1 MKKLFLLFC
10 LIGSVGFINA
20 QSANDTKTYVLKTF
34 NNACIT
40 VMAGGVT
47 DPNCT
52 EENFP
57 LVKSDDNN
65 IRYKVT
71 PDGNKTA
78 WGIYEVQSDGSLKFI
93 NHFFLNT
100 QQASS
105 TYSYVDVETGK
116 IFLYTSEGYT
126 IYNPKDNSITVNST
140 DGYVQSSN
148 GVIFRDVN
156 ISDLI
161 REESDGAIHIGEN
174 SLVTVETDGV
184 QLLYAT
190 DANDE
195 QIDINIK
202 AGTDLLVDGKS
213 VTQALTDIATN
224 KTNIATNTT
233 NIATNA
239 TGIATNK
246 TNIATNTTNIA
257 TNTAGIATNKTNIAT
272 NTTNIATNTAGI
284 ATNKT
289 NIATNTTNIA
299 TNTAGI
305 ATNKTNIATNTTN
318 IATNT
323 AGIATNK
330 TNIATN
336 TTNIAT
342 NTAGIANNVVRLDNL
357 AALAASNT
365 SRVEGLETLTGL
377 MQNEYRS
384 GIASSIALSQIQYAA
399 SGFSIGVGHGEFKNK
414 DEMAVGIG
422 YGGQFNEDVGFQ
434 FQFGTSGD
442 STGFGFTVNF

>member
-1 MKKLFLLFC
+1 MILQFPSGGWAPGNSFADAKTGKLYLWDSGGQVCTGEPGDANRSCRDATSDEEKGFVVYDPATNTIETGGQKWLYKDGYQKTFQSVLKIDDLIKNDTNATGNDISVIGSNELVDDESTV
-10 LIGSVGFINA
+10 LIG
-20 QSANDTKTYVLKTF
+20 
-34 NNACIT
+34 
-40 VMAGGVT
+40 
-47 DPNCT
+47 
-52 EENFP
+52 
-57 LVKSDDNN
+57 
-65 IRYKVT
+65 
-71 PDGNKTA
+71 
-78 WGIYEVQSDGSLKFI
+78 
-93 NHFFLNT
+93 
-100 QQASS
+100 
-105 TYSYVDVETGK
+105 
-116 IFLYTSEGYT
+116 
-126 IYNPKDNSITVNST
+126 NST
-140 DGYVQSSN
+140 DADGDAITVIGSN
-148 GVIFRDVN
+148 ELVGEN
-156 ISDLI
+156 GNTLIS
-161 REESDGAIHIGEN
+161 EEENGEIHIGEN
-174 SLVTVETDGV
+174 SLVTVEKDGV

-257 TNTAGIATNKTNIAT
+257 TNATGIATNKTNIAT
-272 NTTNIATNTAGI
+272 NTTNIATNATGI

-299 TNTAGI
+299 TN
-305 ATNKTNIATNTTN
+305 AT
-318 IATNT
+318 
-323 AGIATNK
+323 
-330 TNIATN
+330 
-336 TTNIAT
+336 
-342 NTAGIANNVVRLDNL
+342 GIANNVVRLDNL

>member
-1 MKKLFLLFC
+1 MVPNGVPHQMKRKDLLSMILQPILLRRRKKRLQDGYQKTFQSVLKIDDLIKNDTNTTGNDISVIGSNELVDDESTV
-10 LIGSVGFINA
+10 LIG
-20 QSANDTKTYVLKTF
+20 
-34 NNACIT
+34 
-40 VMAGGVT
+40 
-47 DPNCT
+47 
-52 EENFP
+52 
-57 LVKSDDNN
+57 
-65 IRYKVT
+65 
-71 PDGNKTA
+71 
-78 WGIYEVQSDGSLKFI
+78 
-93 NHFFLNT
+93 
-100 QQASS
+100 
-105 TYSYVDVETGK
+105 
-116 IFLYTSEGYT
+116 
-126 IYNPKDNSITVNST
+126 NST
-140 DGYVQSSN
+140 DTDGDAITVIGSN
-148 GVIFRDVN
+148 ELVGEN
-156 ISDLI
+156 GNTLIS
-161 REESDGAIHIGEN
+161 EEENGEIHIGEN
-174 SLVTVETDGV
+174 SLVTVEKDGV

-257 TNTAGIATNKTNIAT
+257 TNATGIATNKTNIATNTTNIATNAAGIATNKTNIAT
-272 NTTNIATNTAGI
+272 NTTNIATN
-284 ATNKT
+284 AT
-289 NIATNTTNIA
+289 
-299 TNTAGI
+299 
-305 ATNKTNIATNTTN
+305 
-318 IATNT
+318 
-323 AGIATNK
+323 
-330 TNIATN
+330 
-336 TTNIAT
+336 
-342 NTAGIANNVVRLDNL
+342 GIANNVVRLDNL

>member
-1 MKKLFLLFC
+1 MKKLFITICVLCFVDSAHAQQDAVTYGVKYNPTSQKNEIYRANDDGTETFLIDFGFPSGGWVPGNSFADAKTGKLYLWDAGGGPNGVPSDEEKGFVVYDPATNTIEKGVKKGYKDGYQKTFQSVLKIDDLIKNDTNTTGNDISVIGSNELVDDESTV
-10 LIGSVGFINA
+10 LIG
-20 QSANDTKTYVLKTF
+20 
-34 NNACIT
+34 
-40 VMAGGVT
+40 
-47 DPNCT
+47 
-52 EENFP
+52 
-57 LVKSDDNN
+57 
-65 IRYKVT
+65 
-71 PDGNKTA
+71 
-78 WGIYEVQSDGSLKFI
+78 
-93 NHFFLNT
+93 
-100 QQASS
+100 
-105 TYSYVDVETGK
+105 
-116 IFLYTSEGYT
+116 
-126 IYNPKDNSITVNST
+126 NST
-140 DGYVQSSN
+140 DTDGDAITVIGSN
-148 GVIFRDVN
+148 ELVGEN
-156 ISDLI
+156 GNTLIS
-161 REESDGAIHIGEN
+161 EEENGEIHIGEN
-174 SLVTVETDGV
+174 SLVTVEKDGV

-190 DANDE
+190 DANGD

-202 AGTDLLVDGKS
+202 KGTDLLVDGKS
-213 VTQALTDIATN
+213 VTQAIADVATN

-233 NIATNA
+233 NIATNT

-272 NTTNIATNTAGI
+272 NTTNIATNATGI

-289 NIATNTTNIA
+289 NIATNTT
-299 TNTAGI
+299 
-305 ATNKTNIATNTTN
+305 
-318 IATNT
+318 
-323 AGIATNK
+323 
-330 TNIATN
+330 
-336 TTNIAT
+336 
-342 NTAGIANNVVRLDNL
+342 GIANNVVRLDNL
-357 AALAASNT
+357 AALAASNA

>member
-10 LIGSVGFINA
+10 FCIGTVYGAGETLMVKSLGDTDGNGVNEFSMNKVSSDGVVTLLLEFESQYGTCAGCSFVNEYEGKFYLGGSNGFAIYDVATNTVSYQAAPAGSLLTRQMLWNGDEVVSKSNDDITIGS
-20 QSANDTKTYVLKTF
+20 SDLK
-34 NNACIT
+34 A
-40 VMAGGVT
+40 
-47 DPNCT
+47 
-52 EENFP
+52 
-57 LVKSDDNN
+57 
-65 IRYKVT
+65 
-71 PDGNKTA
+71 
-78 WGIYEVQSDGSLKFI
+78 SDGTTLVS
-93 NHFFLNT
+93 
-100 QQASS
+100 
-105 TYSYVDVETGK
+105 
-116 IFLYTSEGYT
+116 
-126 IYNPKDNSITVNST
+126 NST
-140 DGYVQSSN
+140 DTDGDAITVIGSN
-148 GVIFRDVN
+148 ELVGEN
-156 ISDLI
+156 GNTLIS
-161 REESDGAIHIGEN
+161 EEENGEIHIGEN
-174 SLVTVETDGV
+174 SLVTVEKDGV

-272 NTTNIATNTAGI
+272 NTTNIATNT
-284 ATNKT
+284 T
-289 NIATNTTNIA
+289 
-299 TNTAGI
+299 
-305 ATNKTNIATNTTN
+305 
-318 IATNT
+318 
-323 AGIATNK
+323 
-330 TNIATN
+330 
-336 TTNIAT
+336 
-342 NTAGIANNVVRLDNL
+342 GIANNVVRLDNL

-365 SRVEGLETLTGL
+365 SRIEGLETLTGL

>member
-1 MKKLFLLFC
+1 MKVLMLMSLILIPLSIFADGTRTYGVKYNGETRQNEIWLLGDDGTETLLEAFAFPSGGWQTGSSYVDEKTGFLWL
-10 LIGSVGFINA
+10 L
-20 QSANDTKTYVLKTF
+20 
-34 NNACIT
+34 
-40 VMAGGVT
+40 
-47 DPNCT
+47 
-52 EENFP
+52 
-57 LVKSDDNN
+57 
-65 IRYKVT
+65 
-71 PDGNKTA
+71 
-78 WGIYEVQSDGSLKFI
+78 DGSGTWVTYDPSTDTLNLSAYVPASGYQKT
-93 NHFFLNT
+93 FLNT
-100 QQASS
+100 FAIDEIIKND
-105 TYSYVDVETGK
+105 TDETGDD
-116 IFLYTSEGYT
+116 ISVIG
-126 IYNPKDNSITVNST
+126 
-140 DGYVQSSN
+140 SN
-148 GVIFRDVN
+148 ELVGEN
-156 ISDLI
+156 GNTLI
-161 REESDGAIHIGEN
+161 AEEENGEIHIGEN
-174 SLVTVETDGV
+174 SLVTVEKDGV

-213 VTQALTDIATN
+213 VTQALTDID
-224 KTNIATNTT
+224 
-233 NIATNA
+233 
-239 TGIATNK
+239 TNK

-284 ATNKT
+284 ATNK
-289 NIATNTTNIA
+289 
-299 TNTAGI
+299 
-305 ATNKTNIATNTTN
+305 
-318 IATNT
+318 
-323 AGIATNK
+323 
-330 TNIATN
+330 
-336 TTNIAT
+336 TNIAT

>member
-10 LIGSVGFINA
+10 LMGSVVVINA
-20 QSANDTKTYVLKTF
+20 QENSSEESSQTNDAITYGVKYNSTTKKNEIYRANDDGTETFLIDFKFPSGGWTPGNSFADSKTGKLYLWDSGSNICVSGDCDGPGVRVYGPLSDELKGFVVYDPATNTIEIGVKKGYKDGYQKTFQSVLK
-34 NNACIT
+34 I
-40 VMAGGVT
+40 
-47 DPNCT
+47 
-52 EENFP
+52 
-57 LVKSDDNN
+57 DDL
-65 IRYKVT
+65 I
-71 PDGNKTA
+71 
-78 WGIYEVQSDGSLKFI
+78 Q
-93 NHFFLNT
+93 
-100 QQASS
+100 
-105 TYSYVDVETGK
+105 
-116 IFLYTSEGYT
+116 
-126 IYNPKDNSITVNST
+126 NST
-140 DGYVQSSN
+140 DTDGDAISVIGSN
-148 GVIFRDVN
+148 EVVGAN
-156 ISDLI
+156 GNTLIS
-161 REESDGAIHIGEN
+161 EEENGEIHIGEN
-174 SLVTVETDGV
+174 SLVTVEKDGV

-213 VTQALTDIATN
+213 VTQALTDIDTN

-257 TNTAGIATNKTNIAT
+257 TNTT
-272 NTTNIATNTAGI
+272 
-284 ATNKT
+284 
-289 NIATNTTNIA
+289 
-299 TNTAGI
+299 
-305 ATNKTNIATNTTN
+305 
-318 IATNT
+318 
-323 AGIATNK
+323 
-330 TNIATN
+330 
-336 TTNIAT
+336 
-342 NTAGIANNVVRLDNL
+342 GIANNVVRLDNL

>member
-1 MKKLFLLFC
+1 MQKQENYIFGIQANDVSDEDKGFVVYDPATNTIETGVKNGYKDGYQKTFQSVLKIDDLIKNDTNTTGNDISVIGSNELVDDESTV
-10 LIGSVGFINA
+10 LIG
-20 QSANDTKTYVLKTF
+20 
-34 NNACIT
+34 
-40 VMAGGVT
+40 
-47 DPNCT
+47 
-52 EENFP
+52 
-57 LVKSDDNN
+57 
-65 IRYKVT
+65 
-71 PDGNKTA
+71 
-78 WGIYEVQSDGSLKFI
+78 
-93 NHFFLNT
+93 
-100 QQASS
+100 
-105 TYSYVDVETGK
+105 
-116 IFLYTSEGYT
+116 
-126 IYNPKDNSITVNST
+126 NST
-140 DGYVQSSN
+140 DTDGDAITVIGSN
-148 GVIFRDVN
+148 ELVGEN
-156 ISDLI
+156 GNTLIS
-161 REESDGAIHIGEN
+161 EEENGEIHIGEN
-174 SLVTVETDGV
+174 SLVTVEKDGV

-190 DANDE
+190 DANGD

-202 AGTDLLVDGKS
+202 QGTDLLVDGKS
-213 VTQALTDIATN
+213 VTQAIADVATN

-299 TNTAGI
+299 TN
-305 ATNKTNIATNTTN
+305 AT
-318 IATNT
+318 
-323 AGIATNK
+323 
-330 TNIATN
+330 
-336 TTNIAT
+336 
-342 NTAGIANNVVRLDNL
+342 GIANNVVRLDNL

>member
-10 LIGSVGFINA
+10 FCIGAVYGAGETLMVKSLGDTDGNGVNEFSMNKVSSDGVVTLLLEFESQYGTCAGCSFVNEYEGKFYLGGSNGFAIYDVGTNTVSYQAAPTGSLLTRQMLWNGDEVVSKSNDDITIGS
-20 QSANDTKTYVLKTF
+20 SDLK
-34 NNACIT
+34 A
-40 VMAGGVT
+40 
-47 DPNCT
+47 
-52 EENFP
+52 
-57 LVKSDDNN
+57 
-65 IRYKVT
+65 
-71 PDGNKTA
+71 
-78 WGIYEVQSDGSLKFI
+78 SDGTTLVS
-93 NHFFLNT
+93 
-100 QQASS
+100 
-105 TYSYVDVETGK
+105 
-116 IFLYTSEGYT
+116 
-126 IYNPKDNSITVNST
+126 NST
-140 DGYVQSSN
+140 DTDGDAITVIGSN
-148 GVIFRDVN
+148 ELVGEN
-156 ISDLI
+156 GNTLIS
-161 REESDGAIHIGEN
+161 EEENGEIHIGEN
-174 SLVTVETDGV
+174 SLVTVEKDGV

-190 DANDE
+190 DANGD

-202 AGTDLLVDGKS
+202 KGTDLLVDGKS
-213 VTQALTDIATN
+213 VTQAIADVATN

-233 NIATNA
+233 NIATNTAGIA
-239 TGIATNK
+239 TNKTNIATNK

-272 NTTNIATNTAGI
+272 NTT
-284 ATNKT
+284 
-289 NIATNTTNIA
+289 
-299 TNTAGI
+299 
-305 ATNKTNIATNTTN
+305 
-318 IATNT
+318 
-323 AGIATNK
+323 
-330 TNIATN
+330 
-336 TTNIAT
+336 
-342 NTAGIANNVVRLDNL
+342 GIANNVVRLDNL

>member
-1 MKKLFLLFC
+1 MDGNGVNEFSMNKVSSDGVVTLLLFESQYGTC
-10 LIGSVGFINA
+10 AGCSFVNEYEGKFYLGGSNGFAIYDVATNTVSYQAAPAGSLLTRQMLWNGDEVVSKSNDDITIGS
-20 QSANDTKTYVLKTF
+20 SDLK
-34 NNACIT
+34 A
-40 VMAGGVT
+40 
-47 DPNCT
+47 
-52 EENFP
+52 
-57 LVKSDDNN
+57 
-65 IRYKVT
+65 
-71 PDGNKTA
+71 
-78 WGIYEVQSDGSLKFI
+78 SDGTTLVS
-93 NHFFLNT
+93 
-100 QQASS
+100 
-105 TYSYVDVETGK
+105 
-116 IFLYTSEGYT
+116 
-126 IYNPKDNSITVNST
+126 NST
-140 DGYVQSSN
+140 DTDGDAITVIGSN
-148 GVIFRDVN
+148 ELVDAESAVLIGNSTDADGDAITVIGSNELVGEN
-156 ISDLI
+156 GNTLIS
-161 REESDGAIHIGEN
+161 EESDGSIHIGEN
-174 SLVTVETDGV
+174 SLVTVEKDGV

-213 VTQALTDIATN
+213 VTQALTDID
-224 KTNIATNTT
+224 
-233 NIATNA
+233 
-239 TGIATNK
+239 TNK

-318 IATNT
+318 IATN
-323 AGIATNK
+323 AT
-330 TNIATN
+330 
-336 TTNIAT
+336 
-342 NTAGIANNVVRLDNL
+342 GIANNVVRLDNL

-365 SRVEGLETLTGL
+365 SRIEGLETLTGL